1 MPVGVTF
8 DLHTIISNVGDL
20 KAPGAVGLIGLEV
33 NPKPSGAGREGDRP
47 LVCLTRLVGGDGCG

>member
-47 LVCLTRLVGGDGCG
+47 LVCLTCLVGGDGCG